1 MSYMSVRYKVVVASC
16 AALLC
21 GVALAHFPIDVS
33 PESDDGLL
41 RVGWTPIQVGIC
53 SHRPFQLFSGDADVY
68 GIAAGLLNMNQKSA
82 IASLAPLNAVANNYF
97 TQVGLIDVCG
107 FNYAFEVGLLN
118 LTGRNIGVSVGA
130 FNVESNLGDRGGDP
144 YPWLPG
150 LQVGLANAG
159 GGLQAVLRVTMV
171 SVVPFRSACS
181 TTIRTASPSG
191 CRSSTSHADERTGDM
206 PPPWLEIVYVVVS
219 MAIVIGLFSLGV
231 WMVKRSFRIK
241 RKWVCWLVRILGI
254 LISGYI
260 LVCFIVYFVCCRTV
274 L

>member
-41 RVGWTPIQVGIC
+41 RVGWTPIQVG
-53 SHRPFQLFSGDADVY
+53 
-68 GIAAGLLNMNQKSA
+68 
-82 IASLAPLNAVANNYF
+82 F
-97 TQVGLIDVCG
+97 TQVGLIDVCE

-159 GGLQAVLRVTMV
+159 GGLQAGFYNFNGCFQIGAFNADGGLQVGLFNAA
-171 SVVPFRSACS
+171 SDYGERSAFQVGLLNYNPHGL
-181 TTIRTASPSG
+181 AK
-191 CRSSTSHADERTGDM
+191 
-206 PPPWLEIVYVVVS
+206 WLPIFN
-219 MAIVIGLFSLGV
+219 FSRG
-231 WMVKRSFRIK
+231 
-241 RKWVCWLVRILGI
+241 RKDW
-254 LISGYI
+254 
-260 LVCFIVYFVCCRTV
+260 
-274 L
+274 

>member
-1 MSYMSVRYKVVVASC
+1 MSYMSVRYKAVVAGC
-16 AALLC
+16 AALLS

-159 GGLQAVLRVTMV
+159 GGLQAGFYNFNGCFQIGAFNADGGLQVGLFNAA
-171 SVVPFRSACS
+171 SDYGERSAFQVGLLNYNPHGL
-181 TTIRTASPSG
+181 AK
-191 CRSSTSHADERTGDM
+191 
-206 PPPWLEIVYVVVS
+206 WLPIFN
-219 MAIVIGLFSLGV
+219 FSRG
-231 WMVKRSFRIK
+231 
-241 RKWVCWLVRILGI
+241 RKDW
-254 LISGYI
+254 
-260 LVCFIVYFVCCRTV
+260 
-274 L
+274 

>member
-1 MSYMSVRYKVVVASC
+1 MSVRYKVVVASC

-21 GVALAHFPIDVS
+21 GVALAHVPIDVS

-53 SHRPFQLFSGDADVY
+53 SHRPVQLFPGDADVY
-68 GIAAGLLNMNQKSA
+68 GVAAGLLNMNQKSA
-82 IASLAPLNAVANNYF
+82 IASLAPLSLAPLNAVANNYF
-97 TQVGLIDVCG
+97 TQVGLIDVCE

-130 FNVESNLGDRGGDP
+130 FNVESNFGDRGGDP

-159 GGLQAVLRVTMV
+159 GGLQAGFYNFNYRLDCLMLRVTMV

-191 CRSSTSHADERTGDM
+191 CRSSTSHADESS
-206 PPPWLEIVYVVVS
+206 V
-219 MAIVIGLFSLGV
+219 
-231 WMVKRSFRIK
+231 
-241 RKWVCWLVRILGI
+241 
-254 LISGYI
+254 
-260 LVCFIVYFVCCRTV
+260 
-274 L
+274 

>member
-21 GVALAHFPIDVS
+21 GVALAHVPIDVS

-53 SHRPFQLFSGDADVY
+53 SHRPVQLFPGDADVY
-68 GIAAGLLNMNQKSA
+68 GVAAGLLNLNQKSA
-82 IASLAPLNAVANNYF
+82 VASLAPFNAVANNYF
-97 TQVGLIDVCG
+97 TQVGLIDVCE

-130 FNVESNLGDRGGDP
+130 FNVESNFGDRGGDP

-159 GGLQAVLRVTMV
+159 GGLQAGFYNFNGCFQIGAFNADGGLQVGLFNAA
-171 SVVPFRSACS
+171 SDYGERSAFQVGLLNYNPHGL
-181 TTIRTASPSG
+181 AK
-191 CRSSTSHADERTGDM
+191 
-206 PPPWLEIVYVVVS
+206 WLPIFN
-219 MAIVIGLFSLGV
+219 FSRG
-231 WMVKRSFRIK
+231 
-241 RKWVCWLVRILGI
+241 RKGW
-254 LISGYI
+254 
-260 LVCFIVYFVCCRTV
+260 
-274 L
+274 

>member
-82 IASLAPLNAVANNYF
+82 IASLAPLNAVANK
-97 TQVGLIDVCG
+97 

-159 GGLQAVLRVTMV
+159 GGLQAGFYNFNGCFQIGAFNADGGLQVGLFNAA
-171 SVVPFRSACS
+171 SDYGERSAFQVGS
-181 TTIRTASPSG
+181 TG
-191 CRSSTSHADERTGDM
+191 
-206 PPPWLEIVYVVVS
+206 WIV
-219 MAIVIGLFSLGV
+219 
-231 WMVKRSFRIK
+231 
-241 RKWVCWLVRILGI
+241 
-254 LISGYI
+254 
-260 LVCFIVYFVCCRTV
+260 
-274 L
+274 